1 MSAILMFFYGV
12 GSYAAFFVTFVYLI
26 AFVGNLP
33 VPKTIDSG
41 APVALIEAIGVNLL
55 LLVAFG
61 LQHSVM
67 ARPAFKRWWTR
78 LVPEAIERS
87 SYVLAASA
95 ALALLVWQWRPIP
108 QPLIWSVDA
117 PAARLAIAAL
127 FWLGWGLLLVS
138 SFLIDH
144 FELFGLGQVYRRLT
158 GRAPVPQ
165 AFRTPLLYRHVRHP
179 LYLGFVIGAWATP
192 RMSLGHLI
200 FAAGMTVYILI
211 GIFFEE
217 RDLVRLFGERYRQ
230 YQQRVGMLLPWPRKG
245 SAGGEAAR

>member
-1 MSAILMFFYGV
+1 MSSILMFFYGI
-12 GSYAAFFVTFVYLI
+12 GSYAAFVVTFLYLI

-33 VPKTIDSG
+33 VPKTIDSS
-41 APVALIEAIGVNLL
+41 APVATIEAIGVNLL
-55 LLVAFG
+55 LLAVFG

-67 ARPAFKRWWTR
+67 ARPSFKRWWTR

-95 ALALLVWQWRPIP
+95 ALALVVWQWRPIA
-108 QPLIWSVDA
+108 QPLIWSIEA
-117 PAARLAIAAL
+117 PVARLVIAAL
-127 FWLGWGLLLVS
+127 FWLGWSVLFVS

-144 FELFGLGQVYRRLT
+144 FELFGLSQVTRRLT
-158 GRAPVPQ
+158 GRAPAPQ
-165 AFRTPLLYRHVRHP
+165 TFRTPLLYRHVRHP

-192 RMSLGHLI
+192 QMSLGHLI
-200 FAAGMTVYILI
+200 FAAGMTAYILI

-230 YQQRVGMLLPWPRKG
+230 YQARVGMLLPWRRKR
-245 SAGGEAAR
+245 SQGGGVVP

>member
-1 MSAILMFFYGV
+1 MSSILMFFYGL
-12 GSYAAFFVTFVYLI
+12 GSYAAFVVTFVYLI
-26 AFVGNLP
+26 AFAGNLP

-41 APVALIEAIGVNLL
+41 APVAMVEAIGVNLL
-55 LLVAFG
+55 LLAGFG

-78 LVPEAIERS
+78 RVPEAIERS

-95 ALALLVWQWRPIP
+95 ALAVLVWQWRPIA
-108 QPLIWSVDA
+108 QPLIWSVEA
-117 PAARLAIAAL
+117 PNARLAIEAL
-127 FWLGWGLLLVS
+127 FWSGWGVLFVS

-144 FELFGLGQVYRRLT
+144 FELFGLSQVCRQLTRR
-158 GRAPVPQ
+158 AAAPQ

-192 RMSLGHLI
+192 QMSLGHLV
-200 FAAGMTVYILI
+200 FAAGMTAYILI

-217 RDLVRLFGERYRQ
+217 RDLVRLFGERYLQ
-230 YQQRVGMLLPWPRKG
+230 YQARVGMLLPWPQKR
-245 SAGGEAAR
+245 SEGGGVVP